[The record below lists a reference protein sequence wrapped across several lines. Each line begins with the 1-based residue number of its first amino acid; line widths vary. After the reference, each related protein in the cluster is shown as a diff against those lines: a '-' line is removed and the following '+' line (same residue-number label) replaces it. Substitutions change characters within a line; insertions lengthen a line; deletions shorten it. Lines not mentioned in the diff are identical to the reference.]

1 MSKISEIVKK
11 NINDKEWLTRM
22 LPFSE
27 NKVVFLLVIKK
38 YHSTDPSFLINLL
51 SKKKSSLKEEY
62 NYYIND
68 LKGND
73 ETLIKFFEEKCLSE
87 IEESEIEESEIEES
101 EESEIKTPEESEE
114 SEIESQETYYY

>member
-87 IEESEIEESEIEES
+87 IEESEIEESE
-101 EESEIKTPEESEE
+101 ESEIKTPEESEE